1 MFSKHRLEALSDG
14 IFAVAMTLL
23 VLDLIPHTDIP
34 PGQLGAVLAH
44 NGAAWSGVILTFGI
58 SAVFWTLQHRV
69 FDLIDDICPAT
80 IIPTFI
86 FLGLIA
92 ILPFT
97 AAILGHHVSDHLA
110 SMLYFGNYFGIALA
124 LTAKLEIARAS
135 GHLRPHADALQVR
148 LRLYAMCL
156 IGAGCLIAALY
167 LPLTRFWIAPVAL
180 GFLTRIAHRLYNKR
194 LAKKAAPKAKIEPV

>member
-69 FDLIDDICPAT
+69 FDLIEGISPAT
-80 IIPTFI
+80 VVPTFI
-86 FLGLIA
+86 FLGLIS

-97 AAILGHHVSDHLA
+97 AAILGHHASERLA

-148 LRLYAMCL
+148 LRLYSMCL
-156 IGAGCLIAALY
+156 IGGGCLIAAFF
-167 LPLTRFWIAPVAL
+167 LPLTRFWIAPVVL
-180 GFLTRIAHRLYNKR
+180 GFFIRITHRLYNKR
-194 LAKKAAPKAKIEPV
+194 LERKTALKTKIEPV

>member
-34 PGQLGAVLAH
+34 PGQLGHALAH
-44 NGAAWSGVILTFGI
+44 NGPAWFGLILTFGI

-124 LTAKLEIARAS
+124 LTAKLEIARHH
-135 GHLRPHADALQVR
+135 GHVRTNADTLPVR
-148 LRLYAMCL
+148 LRLYSMCL
-156 IGAGCLIAALY
+156 IGGGCFIATQF
-167 LPLTRFWIAPVAL
+167 LPITRFWIAPVIL
-180 GFLTRIAHRLYNKR
+180 GFFIRIAHRLYNKR